1 MIAASAQY
9 GRLRPTNLCDRREPL
24 PSFVRRPRTN
34 RGAVVEHRNSNV
46 SNILPVTTLRT
57 IDLGGKKN
65 SDPLFS
71 RFCGKLS
78 VFFEG
83 ICAPKLVHWTL
94 KATFRRG

>member
-1 MIAASAQY
+1 MVKAKAYSPVSHAVPKTKRQAA
-9 GRLRPTNLCDRREPL
+9 G
-24 PSFVRRPRTN
+24 
-34 RGAVVEHRNSNV
+34 EHHNSNV
-46 SNILPVTTLRT
+46 FKILPVTTLRT

-83 ICAPKLVHWTL
+83 ILAPQKVQSSHKQAAQILSRESSY
-94 KATFRRG
+94 FRPFTK